1 MSGRSSSSGSHPSS
15 ATRRSTSLSPAVLR
29 AVLSAVTAP
38 PRAPTTE
45 PAEAPTVPRVRRGR
59 ASAQNWLG
67 RINWWHLAPILIAAV
82 FAIVYLIWQ
91 PRTVDL
97 AAHTFRAELFG
108 EEGFTIWNGQWY
120 GGHHTPAYSI
130 ISPPLAWLLSPPVA
144 LAIAAVASAALFPPL
159 MRGHFGEERARWGS
173 IWFGAGTATLL
184 FTARLPFAIGV
195 AFGLAA
201 LLALQR
207 HRYGLAI
214 VFAVLCPLGSPV
226 AGLFLAMAGVAYAIA
241 ERRDRTKRLEGLA
254 IAAASFIPPV
264 FLAWAFP
271 EGGWAPFPT
280 SAYVPIPL
288 FALACLIVL
297 PREESALRW
306 GAVLYGLGATL
317 ALAVETP
324 MGGNAVRLG
333 ALFGGPVL
341 VCALW
346 GRRFRYRLVVLP
358 LIAAGF
364 AALALWQWSPAVRDV
379 IKYIEDPAAKSD
391 YFEPLRQ
398 FLFTLPDQRRIEI
411 PFTRSHWEGAEV
423 AMDQALARG
432 WLRQLDT
439 GLHPIFYREG
449 INRLTYA
456 SWLVDNAV
464 RYVALPSAKPDK
476 SSYAERALIEKGLPY
491 LRLRWKSDDW
501 RVYEVL
507 LPAPLV
513 IPQKDA
519 NVVLEQLQSDEL
531 LLDVKRPGEAI
542 VKVRWTPYWFASHAC
557 VEPYGD
563 WTKVIAE
570 QKGFVRLSTRFA
582 PERLFQR
589 GRRCD
594 DSVNG

>member
-1 MSGRSSSSGSHPSS
+1 
-15 ATRRSTSLSPAVLR
+15 VLR
-29 AVLSAVTAP
+29 AVVSAVTAP
-38 PRAPTTE
+38 PKSRGPGSATVAP
-45 PAEAPTVPRVRRGR
+45 APRFRGGGRSDAPWYRR
-59 ASAQNWLG
+59 
-67 RINWWHLAPILIAAV
+67 IDPWHVAPIAV
-82 FAIVYLIWQ
+82 AVLFAIAYLIVQ

-97 AAHTFRAELFG
+97 AAHTFRADLFG

-130 ISPPLAWLLSPPVA
+130 ISPPVAWLLGPPLA
-144 LAIAAVASAALFPPL
+144 LAFAAVASAALFPPL
-159 MRGHFGEERARWGS
+159 VRAYFGDERARWGA
-173 IWFGAGTATLL
+173 IWFGAATATLL

-214 VFAVLCPLGSPV
+214 FLAVLCPLGSPV

-241 ERRDRTKRLEGLA
+241 ERGNRTNRLEGLA
-254 IAAASFIPPV
+254 IAAAAFIPPV
-264 FLAWAFP
+264 FLSWAFP

-288 FALACLIVL
+288 FAIACLILL

-306 GAVLYGLGATL
+306 GALLYGLGATL
-317 ALAVETP
+317 ALVMETP

-341 VCALW
+341 LCALW
-346 GRRFRYRLVVLP
+346 GRHWKRPLVVIP
-358 LIAAGF
+358 LLAIGF
-364 AALALWQWSPAVRDV
+364 ATLAFWQWSPAVRDV

-398 FLFTLPDQRRIEI
+398 FLYTLPDQRRIEI

-423 AMDQALARG
+423 AMEMPLARG

-439 GLHPIFYREG
+439 GLNPIFYKGE

-456 SWLVDNAV
+456 SWLADNAV

-476 SSYAERALIEKGLPY
+476 SSYGERALIEKGLPY

-501 RVYEVL
+501 RVYDVL

-513 IPQKDA
+513 ISQGKA
-519 NVVLEQLQSDEL
+519 NIVLEQLQGDEL

-542 VKVRWTPYWFASHAC
+542 VKVRWTPYWFASNAC
-557 VEPYGD
+557 VEPDGD
-563 WTKVIAE
+563 WTKVIAN
-570 QKGFVRLSTRFA
+570 KVGFVRLSTRFA

-594 DSVNG
+594 DDVTG

>member
-1 MSGRSSSSGSHPSS
+1 M
-15 ATRRSTSLSPAVLR
+15 LR
-29 AVLSAVTAP
+29 AALSAVTAP
-38 PRAPTTE
+38 PKPRGGASATAAP
-45 PAEAPTVPRVRRGR
+45 APRVRREGPWYR
-59 ASAQNWLG
+59 
-67 RINWWHLAPILIAAV
+67 RIDPWHVAPIAV
-82 FAIVYLIWQ
+82 AVLFAIAYLIVQ

-97 AAHTFRAELFG
+97 AAHTFRADLFG

-130 ISPPLAWLLSPPVA
+130 LSPPLAWLLGPPLA
-144 LAIAAVASAALFPPL
+144 LAIAAVSAAALFPPL
-159 MRGHFGEERARWGS
+159 VRGYFGDERARWGA
-173 IWFGAGTATLL
+173 IWFGAATATLL
-184 FTARLPFAIGV
+184 FTSRLPFAIGV

-207 HRYGLAI
+207 HRYGWAIVLAI
-214 VFAVLCPLGSPV
+214 LCPLGSPV

-241 ERRDRTKRLEGLA
+241 ERRDRVKRLEGLA
-254 IAAASFIPPV
+254 IAAAALIPPV
-264 FLAWAFP
+264 FLSLAFP

-288 FALACLIVL
+288 FAIACLLLL
-297 PREESALRW
+297 PREEAALRW
-306 GAVLYGLGATL
+306 GVVLYALGATL
-317 ALAVETP
+317 ALLIETP

-333 ALFGGPVL
+333 GLFGGPVL
-341 VCALW
+341 LCAVW
-346 GRRFRYRLVVLP
+346 GRRWKQPV
-358 LIAAGF
+358 AAF
-364 AALALWQWSPAVRDV
+364 ALLAVTFACLAFWQWSPAVRDV

-398 FLFTLPDQRRIEI
+398 FLYTLPDQRRIEI

-423 AMDQALARG
+423 AMEVPLARG

-439 GLHPIFYREG
+439 GLHPIFYRGG

-456 SWLVDNAV
+456 SWLSDNAV

-476 SSYAERALIEKGLPY
+476 SSYGERALIERGLPY
-491 LRLRWKSDDW
+491 LRLRYKSDDW

-513 IPQKDA
+513 ISQGDA
-519 NVVLEQLQSDEL
+519 NIVLEQLQSDEV

-542 VKVRWTPYWFASHAC
+542 VKVRWTPYWFASNAC
-557 VEPYGD
+557 VEPDGD
-563 WTKVIAE
+563 WTRVIADE
-570 QKGFVRLSTRFA
+570 VGFVRLSTRFS

-594 DSVNG
+594 DDVTG